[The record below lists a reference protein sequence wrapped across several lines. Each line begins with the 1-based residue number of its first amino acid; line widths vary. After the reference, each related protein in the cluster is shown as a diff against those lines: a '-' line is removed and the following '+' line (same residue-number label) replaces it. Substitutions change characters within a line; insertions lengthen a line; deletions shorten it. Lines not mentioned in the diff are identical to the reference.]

1 MLAVDKD
8 EIEPEILGDRDD
20 VDRLVR
26 GFKLMRAILQ
36 QPALASLGPKEAPG
50 SAQAITDEQIEQF
63 IRDRADTIYHPAGSC
78 RMGLGPFDV
87 VDARLRVHG
96 VQGLRVVD
104 ASVMPQLVSGNSNAP
119 VIMIA
124 EKAADMIRA
133 DAQNPMLRSSFYLE
147 IALLWGLAFALVLE
161 TWGAG
166 PWVVPAMLVTLV
178 LFVFLGNVRAAAIVA
193 AVIPL
198 SLSA

>member
-1 MLAVDKD
+1 MAAPLID
-8 EIEPEILGDRDD
+8 PNFLGDRDD

-50 SAQAITDEQIEQF
+50 SARAITDEQIEQF

-133 DAQNPMLRSSFYLE
+133 DARVQ
-147 IALLWGLAFALVLE
+147 
-161 TWGAG
+161 
-166 PWVVPAMLVTLV
+166 
-178 LFVFLGNVRAAAIVA
+178 
-193 AVIPL
+193 
-198 SLSA
+198 